1 MYLTDLTLAAPGS
14 DRPSNT
20 AAIRVLKSAHAPIP
34 TLPTGNHSPVT
45 WNAWSAN
52 LGAANV
58 HQHAALH
65 PDHEVIYLTNDDL
78 IILDTDLATSL
89 PTLDAIEPRQHLR
102 PTPTIN
108 TPSRLA
114 PPPSLC
120 GCDSDLEHS
129 RLDALNRV

>member
-1 MYLTDLTLAAPGS
+1 MYLTDLTLAAPDS
-14 DRPSNT
+14 DRSPNT
-20 AAIRVLKSAHAPIP
+20 AAIRLLKFAPSPIP
-34 TLPTGNHSPVT
+34 TLPRANHSPVT

-89 PTLDAIEPRQHLR
+89 PTLDAIEPRHGLR
-102 PTPTIN
+102 PIPTVN
-108 TPSRLA
+108 TAPRLA
-114 PPPSLC
+114 PPLSSC
-120 GCDSDLEHS
+120 RSDGDSERS
-129 RLDALNRV
+129 RLDVLNRM